1 MRTCFLSSQMNAIG
15 EFSAPLN
22 GVRRG
27 HPEKMSSLQKQE
39 TLQLTDVENLSQKR
53 AARHEAGRRRL
64 RAQIESPRWGYSAT
78 ARSVTVGARD

>member
-53 AARHEAGRRRL
+53 AARHEAGRPLEGPKLRAAAGGAQRRL
-64 RAQIESPRWGYSAT
+64 GL
-78 ARSVTVGARD
+78 